1 MKLYKCEY
9 TLTYYAVAETPED
22 AQDLLSEAI
31 ETEHHH
37 ASNTAVLQIKDPNHR
52 IEDGWDR
59 NSLVYGADNE
69 LTLGQ
74 ALKECNKP

>member
-9 TLTYYAVAETPED
+9 TFTYYAVAETPED
-22 AQDLLSEAI
+22 AQDLVIEAI
-31 ETEHHH
+31 ETETHHP
-37 ASNTAVLQIKDPNHR
+37 ANTAVLQVKDTNHR

-59 NSLVYGADNE
+59 NSLVYGSNNE